1 MEVEWSC
8 CVART
13 DPFLEFSR
21 AESYWA
27 YHSRW
32 DCDCRPANFKDHPRW
47 FFGRCQVQSHW
58 RQGCHPSCKKHQ
70 GGITAVCGSNL
81 LLREIL
87 NVVNPMAQTFSWGWF
102 NPTIAHLCLRDCVLI
117 IWFTNVD
124 DIRPSLSV
132 VNRKNCP
139 YGLTCDLKWK
149 QRDHDKD
156 QCARYHLKN
165 CVGGLRA
172 FSFSAVAT
180 GARHPVAW
188 LAGTRGW
195 QSSSE
200 KPLSGWLMS
209 GGMYCRAF
217 PSFLKFFLVLT
228 FFHPDLSVCNCASFT
243 VSAGGQTPGVL
254 GIFFFQNWV
263 AIPEKIIPCQQIIKI
278 LESLSLPKYYLV
290 VCTIMVAC
298 RKNGGYQTS
307 GFWFWFWQCG
317 YICQKTRLPSGG
329 FEMTMMARCFM
340 FLLRPVEISSNPVT
354 NHGAP
359 GFTKLDGFWH
369 VFDAFF
375 CHAQAIPAIG
385 WLDDWDWV
393 QRTLRSLGSP
403 GQCDLRQ
410 RRRLSVP
417 SLRAKVAETWL
428 GHGSRLRG
436 ARSITELRS
445 LLETFTWIVVGGLSL
460 FFPLEFFWVDPLLLY
475 NP

>member
-1 MEVEWSC
+1 
-8 CVART
+8 
-13 DPFLEFSR
+13 
-21 AESYWA
+21 
-27 YHSRW
+27 
-32 DCDCRPANFKDHPRW
+32 
-47 FFGRCQVQSHW
+47 
-58 RQGCHPSCKKHQ
+58 
-70 GGITAVCGSNL
+70 
-81 LLREIL
+81 
-87 NVVNPMAQTFSWGWF
+87 
-102 NPTIAHLCLRDCVLI
+102 
-117 IWFTNVD
+117 
-124 DIRPSLSV
+124 
-132 VNRKNCP
+132 
-139 YGLTCDLKWK
+139 
-149 QRDHDKD
+149 
-156 QCARYHLKN
+156 
-165 CVGGLRA
+165 
-172 FSFSAVAT
+172 
-180 GARHPVAW
+180 
-188 LAGTRGW
+188 
-195 QSSSE
+195 
-200 KPLSGWLMS
+200 
-209 GGMYCRAF
+209 
-217 PSFLKFFLVLT
+217 
-228 FFHPDLSVCNCASFT
+228 
-243 VSAGGQTPGVL
+243 
-254 GIFFFQNWV
+254 
-263 AIPEKIIPCQQIIKI
+263 
-278 LESLSLPKYYLV
+278 LSLPKYYLL

-460 FFPLEFFWVDPLLLY
+460 FFRWSFFELIHFYYIIPSFSRGMTMNPLYQSPSGWWFGTFFIFHFISGIILPIDVHIFQRGWNHQPAQVAAEFGL
-475 NP
+475 